1 MLSYALLPSG
11 QAGGASCCTSIGTI
25 SPGKNA
31 VNSRVSTSSTECF
44 PLRDIAFRTQVVIL
58 RLRLKRV
65 RSREGEPESPA
76 RVRNFMAD
84 WVVPEN
90 RTQPVSRGA
99 ELKTQMESPIESPIA
114 AWWLT
119 QASWMVRFQ
128 NGPLIL
134 IDPWWRDLFA
144 GDRWGKLL
152 GEFPLEPEEHP
163 EPDLVLCTHWHDD
176 HICPESIPRLAAHF
190 PKLRF
195 VVPNRSVDLLTG
207 WGIDQNRIITMMGSD
222 SIVIDDIQIHAI
234 PAAHEELDINEHGA
248 WYLSY
253 VVKYNASTVLHMGDS
268 RPYRGWHE
276 AFQNVSEHYDLVFAC
291 INGNDNLRHDE
302 AVDLAKI
309 LNPKLIVPMHYGM
322 DPGNTVD
329 PQIFV
334 DEITQRLPEQA
345 FVIPDVGGTILID

>member
-1 MLSYALLPSG
+1 M
-11 QAGGASCCTSIGTI
+11 
-25 SPGKNA
+25 
-31 VNSRVSTSSTECF
+31 
-44 PLRDIAFRTQVVIL
+44 VVIL

-65 RSREGEPESPA
+65 RSCEGEPEGR
-76 RVRNFMAD
+76 RVLRQYMAD
-84 WVVPEN
+84 WVVPEF
-90 RTQPVSRGA
+90 RTQPVNRGDALRA
-99 ELKTQMESPIESPIA
+99 EMESPIDSRIA

-176 HICPESIPRLAAHF
+176 HICPESIPRLATHF
-190 PKLRF
+190 PSVKF
-195 VVPNRSVDLLTG
+195 VVPNRSVNLFEEWNISED
-207 WGIDQNRIITMMGSD
+207 RIIPMKGSD
-222 SIVIDDIQIHAI
+222 SIAVDGIEIHAI
-234 PAAHEELDINEHGA
+234 PAAHEELDINEDGA
-248 WYLSY
+248 WYLGY
-253 VVKYNASTVLHMGDS
+253 VLNYNDSVVLHMGDS
-268 RPYRGWHE
+268 RPYPGWHS
-276 AFQNVSEHYDLVFAC
+276 AFKNVSKHYDLVFAC

-302 AVDLAKI
+302 AVDLAME
-309 LNPKLIVPMHYGM
+309 LEPELIVPMHYGM

-334 DEITQRLPEQA
+334 DEISDRFPTQSYVVPE
-345 FVIPDVGGTILID
+345 VGGRILID